1 MTMFKKK
8 NNIPAIYLLLDSSL
22 QQAKDMNK
30 KSFYYAL
37 FDNEIDLARKWCLSR
52 GVQFE
57 LNHINDKNKVYK
69 FNI

>member
-8 NNIPAIYLLLDSSL
+8 NNIPAIYVLLDSSL

-30 KSFYYAL
+30 KNFYYAL

-52 GVQFE
+52 GVRLE
-57 LNHINDKNKVYK
+57 LDHINDKNKVYK